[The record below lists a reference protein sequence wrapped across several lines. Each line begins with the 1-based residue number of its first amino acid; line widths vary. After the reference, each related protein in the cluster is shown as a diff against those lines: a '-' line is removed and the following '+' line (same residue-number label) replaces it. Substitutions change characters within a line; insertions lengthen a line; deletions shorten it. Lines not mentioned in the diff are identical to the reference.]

1 MHDSTSER
9 RHVTDDS
16 TDGDTGRPA
25 RISRTVGTY
34 VNHDDVFVRFVSLWA
49 IVAIAFTVTWI
60 GSYHFLPQGL
70 LRGGNPLAPAEYAGS
85 VTAEFLTL
93 FAWNVGISVI
103 AIGANTLRSVN
114 TPMGYVIEVVQ
125 APWYGAVW
133 GTGSLA
139 IGTGERIAPSLAVF
153 VDRSGPMEITA
164 IVAIV
169 VATRGVMLWHQKSG
183 PRWKEEFERV
193 RSPRD
198 WSLTRRELALLVGG
212 YLLLAVACYREAVAI
227 AQVAG

>member
-1 MHDSTSER
+1 MAASNA
-9 RHVTDDS
+9 
-16 TDGDTGRPA
+16 TGRIGRVSK
-25 RISRTVGTY
+25 RIGWY
-34 VNHDDVFVRFVSLWA
+34 VNHDDVLVRFVSMW
-49 IVAIAFTVTWI
+49 IVVASVFTAAWVL
-60 GSYHFLPQGL
+60 SYLFLPQGL
-70 LRGGNPLAPAEYAGS
+70 LRGGNPGATTGYAGS
-85 VTAEFLTL
+85 ITREFLWL
-93 FAWNVGISVI
+93 FGWNVGVSLI

-139 IGTGERIAPSLAVF
+139 IGLGERIAPSLAVL
-153 VDRSGPMEITA
+153 VERSGPMEITA
-164 IVAIV
+164 IVAVV

-183 PRWKEEFERV
+183 PRWKKEFERV

>member
-1 MHDSTSER
+1 MAASNA
-9 RHVTDDS
+9 
-16 TDGDTGRPA
+16 TGP
-25 RISRTVGTY
+25 ISRVSKRIGRY
-34 VNHDDVFVRFVSLWA
+34 VNHDDVLVRFVSLW
-49 IVAIAFTVTWI
+49 IVVASVFTAAWI
-60 GSYHFLPQGL
+60 LSYLLLPQGL
-70 LRGGNPLAPAEYAGS
+70 LRGGNPGAATGYAGS
-85 VTAEFLTL
+85 IMREFLWL
-93 FAWNVGISVI
+93 FGWNVGVSLI

-139 IGTGERIAPSLAVF
+139 IGTGERIAPSLAVL

-198 WSLTRRELALLVGG
+198 WSLTRREWALLAGG

>member
-1 MHDSTSER
+1 MAASNA
-9 RHVTDDS
+9 
-16 TDGDTGRPA
+16 TGPIGRVSK
-25 RISRTVGTY
+25 RIGRY
-34 VNHDDVFVRFVSLWA
+34 VNHDDVLVRFVSLW
-49 IVAIAFTVTWI
+49 IVVASVFTAAWI
-60 GSYHFLPQGL
+60 LSYLFLPQGL
-70 LRGGNPLAPAEYAGS
+70 LRGGNPGASTGYAGS
-85 VTAEFLTL
+85 VTREFLWL
-93 FAWNVGISVI
+93 FGWNVGVSLI

-125 APWYGAVW
+125 APRYGAVW

-139 IGTGERIAPSLAVF
+139 IGAGERIAPSLAVL
-153 VDRSGPMEITA
+153 VERSGPMEITA

-169 VATRGVMLWHQKSG
+169 VATRGVMIWNQKSG

-212 YLLLAVACYREAVAI
+212 YLLLATACYREAIAI
-227 AQVAG
+227 AGVAE

>member
-1 MHDSTSER
+1 
-9 RHVTDDS
+9 
-16 TDGDTGRPA
+16 
-25 RISRTVGTY
+25 
-34 VNHDDVFVRFVSLWA
+34 
-49 IVAIAFTVTWI
+49 
-60 GSYHFLPQGL
+60 
-70 LRGGNPLAPAEYAGS
+70 
-85 VTAEFLTL
+85 
-93 FAWNVGISVI
+93 
-103 AIGANTLRSVN
+103 
-114 TPMGYVIEVVQ
+114 
-125 APWYGAVW
+125 
-133 GTGSLA
+133 
-139 IGTGERIAPSLAVF
+139 
-153 VDRSGPMEITA
+153 MEITA

>member
-1 MHDSTSER
+1 MAASNA
-9 RHVTDDS
+9 
-16 TDGDTGRPA
+16 TGPIGRVSK
-25 RISRTVGTY
+25 RIGWY
-34 VNHDDVFVRFVSLWA
+34 VNHDDVLVRFVSLWVV
-49 IVAIAFTVTWI
+49 VASVFTAAWI
-60 GSYHFLPQGL
+60 LSYLFVPQGL
-70 LRGGNPLAPAEYAGS
+70 LRGGNPGAETGYAGS
-85 VTAEFLTL
+85 VAREFLWL
-93 FAWNVGISVI
+93 FGWNVGVSLI

-114 TPMGYVIEVVQ
+114 TPMGYVFEVVQ

-139 IGTGERIAPSLAVF
+139 IGTGERIAPSPAVL
-153 VDRSGPMEITA
+153 VERSGPMEITA

-169 VATRGVMLWHQKSG
+169 VATRGLMLWHQKSG

-212 YLLLAVACYREAVAI
+212 YLMLAVACYREAVAI

>member
-1 MHDSTSER
+1 MAASNA
-9 RHVTDDS
+9 
-16 TDGDTGRPA
+16 TGRIGRVSK
-25 RISRTVGTY
+25 RIGWY
-34 VNHDDVFVRFVSLWA
+34 VNHDDVLVRFVSMW
-49 IVAIAFTVTWI
+49 IVVASVFTAAWVL
-60 GSYHFLPQGL
+60 SYLFLPQGL
-70 LRGGNPLAPAEYAGS
+70 LRGGNPGATTGYAGS
-85 VTAEFLTL
+85 ITREFLWL
-93 FAWNVGISVI
+93 FGWNVGVSLI

-139 IGTGERIAPSLAVF
+139 IGLGERIAPSLAVL
-153 VDRSGPMEITA
+153 VERSGPMEITA
-164 IVAIV
+164 IVAVV

-183 PRWKEEFERV
+183 PRCQKEFERV